1 MRIIPAIDIIEGKCV
16 RLTQGDYEQK
26 KVYADDPLE
35 MAKAFEDHGAQYLHV
50 VDLDGA
56 KAQSIVNYRILE
68 RIASKTQLKIDFGG
82 GLKSNEDLRIAFESG
97 ADQITGGSIAVKN
110 AAVFEQWIEDFG
122 SDKIIL
128 GADAKHGKIA
138 TNGWLEVSEL
148 EVNSFIETYHTKG
161 ISYVVCTDIE
171 QDGTLEGPSVELYQ
185 KILQQTPKVK
195 LIASGGVSGL
205 SDLDQLREIGCEAA
219 IVGKA
224 IYEGHI
230 SLKALEKYIINNP

>member
-1 MRIIPAIDIIEGKCV
+1 MRIIPAIDIIDGKCV

-110 AAVFEQWIEDFG
+110 ATVFEQWIEDFG
-122 SDKIIL
+122 SEKIIL

-148 EVNSFIETYHTKG
+148 EVNTFIETYHTKG

-171 QDGTLEGPSVELYQ
+171 QDGTLEGPSIGLYQ

-205 SDLDQLREIGCEAA
+205 SDLDQLREIGCEAT